1 MYKNHAALFLNP
13 YGLNFIAGDI
23 KHDFSSF
30 KERTRQAN
38 PLILMDLLTMDKL
51 LVPGSPHL
59 PDHHGEHP
67 EHGTVHLARL
77 GSHHELFL
85 TCGQTVPVLK
95 SSWVQRPLA
104 IHSMGFLF
112 VFVFCFHNENEY
124 VNCTANR
131 PIKLANP
138 ALFDCRAQKSAKS
151 TLHIDITFIRSL
163 NDNISIKTLR
173 LL

>member
-1 MYKNHAALFLNP
+1 
-13 YGLNFIAGDI
+13 
-23 KHDFSSF
+23 
-30 KERTRQAN
+30 
-38 PLILMDLLTMDKL
+38 MDLLTMDKL

-77 GSHHELFL
+77 GSHHELLL

-104 IHSMGFLF
+104 IHSMGF
-112 VFVFCFHNENEY
+112 VFCLFFFHNENKY
-124 VNCTANR
+124 VNCTANH

-138 ALFDCRAQKSAKS
+138 ALFDCSAKKICQS
-151 TLHIDITFIRSL
+151 
-163 NDNISIKTLR
+163 NIAY
-173 LL
+173 